1 MSLLKGVLMKLEVI
15 NRSTRETIATYSV
28 SDFSMF
34 DFQEWKGQSKVVINL
49 DCLSATV
56 ADMDSNDPET
66 QKPVS
71 NPREVDF
78 YLPDPIKTQAISQ
91 LAKSQMDTE
100 ESPDQS
106 TDRLNEVTEQVSTP
120 ELKSSTILSAIVTE
134 ILQNHHPHSEYE
146 MRISD
151 G

>member
-1 MSLLKGVLMKLEVI
+1 MKLEII
-15 NRSTRETIATYSV
+15 NRSTHETIATYSV
-28 SDFSMF
+28 PNFSMF
-34 DFQEWKGQSKVVINL
+34 DFQEWKGQSEVVINL

-56 ADMDSNDPET
+56 AAMDSNDPET
-66 QKPVS
+66 RKPVS

-78 YLPDPIKTQAISQ
+78 YLPDPIKNRAISQ

-106 TDRLNEVTEQVSTP
+106 ADRLNEIIDRVSTP
-120 ELKSSTILSAIVTE
+120 ELKSSTILFAVATE
-134 ILQNHHPHSEYE
+134 ILQNHHSHLEYE
-146 MRISD
+146 VKISD